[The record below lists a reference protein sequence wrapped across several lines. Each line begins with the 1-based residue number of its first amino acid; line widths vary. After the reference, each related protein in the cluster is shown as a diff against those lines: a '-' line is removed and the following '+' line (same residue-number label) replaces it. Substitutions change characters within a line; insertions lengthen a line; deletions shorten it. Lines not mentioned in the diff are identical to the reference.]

1 MKIIFL
7 TSSAEFAVQ
16 SYTVGAYYY
25 QLKPIREET
34 FFQLM
39 DSVIDEC
46 RRTEAQS
53 ILLRCKSGISR
64 IRLDKL
70 EYCEI
75 IGRALLFHMA
85 NGQVLESTGS
95 LDKLTADLESYGNFL
110 RPHRS
115 FLVNMDYI
123 QSISYRGLQMACLAE
138 IPIPHGRFSEI
149 KERYLEYVFSRKQV
163 FL

>member
-1 MKIIFL
+1 MQD
-7 TSSAEFAVQ
+7 SSAEFAVQ

-46 RRTEAQS
+46 RKAEEQS
-53 ILLRCKSGISR
+53 LLLRCKNGISR

-85 NGQVLESTGS
+85 NGQVLESAGS
-95 LDKLTADLESYGNFL
+95 LDKLTAELEGYGNFL

-123 QSISYRGLQMACLAE
+123 QSISYRGLQMACLME
-138 IPIPHGRFSEI
+138 IPIPHGKFSEI
-149 KERYLEYVFSRKQV
+149 KERYLEHVFSRKQV

>member
-1 MKIIFL
+1 
-7 TSSAEFAVQ
+7 
-16 SYTVGAYYY
+16 
-25 QLKPIREET
+25 
-34 FFQLM
+34 M
-39 DSVIDEC
+39 DSVIAACSRE
-46 RRTEAQS
+46 S
-53 ILLRCKSGISR
+53 SVSLILRCKTGITR
-64 IRLDKL
+64 VELDKL

-123 QSISYRGLQMACLAE
+123 QSISYRGLQMACLTE

>member
-1 MKIIFL
+1 MELCVMIWRGLVF
-7 TSSAEFAVQ
+7 
-16 SYTVGAYYY
+16 
-25 QLKPIREET
+25 
-34 FFQLM
+34 
-39 DSVIDEC
+39 D
-46 RRTEAQS
+46 
-53 ILLRCKSGISR
+53 
-64 IRLDKL
+64 
-70 EYCEI
+70 
-75 IGRALLFHMA
+75 MA

-123 QSISYRGLQMACLAE
+123 QSISYRGLQMACLTE